1 MSEKDDI
8 GTRAEEIYRAL
19 LRDLLEKPENL
30 GKLVS
35 IDVESGDYE
44 LEIEGEME
52 AANRLRTRHPS
63 ARVFGLR
70 IGYKTAYSV
79 GGTRERLK
87 R

>member
-1 MSEKDDI
+1 MSEMDDI
-8 GTRAEEIYRAL
+8 SLRAEEIYRDS
-19 LRDLLEKPENL
+19 LRDLLEKPDHL

-44 LEIEGEME
+44 LEVEGEME

-79 GGTRERLK
+79 GGTRERLE